1 MAARSCDLR
10 AARDLRLLAL
20 LLAVAALAALIVFG
34 AEQFGS
40 TRIQAMDEAVLRRLR
55 SADDPA
61 VPIGPPWL
69 LGAAREVTALGS
81 STVLLLVIWSVA
93 GYLWLERRY
102 GLLVLVLVSTYGG
115 MALSTGLKEW
125 FGRPRPSVVPH
136 LVAVGSPSFPSG
148 HSLVSA
154 VVYLTLGALLARAA
168 ADRLTRMYFVALA
181 AALTGLIGVSRVYV
195 GVHYPTD
202 VLGGWI
208 FGLVWALLCG
218 SVARQLQ
225 RRRVIRSEDDEGAS
239 RVRRKRSAERSP

>member
-1 MAARSCDLR
+1 MAAHPSDPH
-10 AARDLRLLAL
+10 AARDLRLLAV
-20 LLAVAALAALIVFG
+20 LLAAAALAALIVVG
-34 AEQFGS
+34 AEQVGF
-40 TRIQAMDEAVLRRLR
+40 TRVQVMDEAVLRRLR
-55 SADDPA
+55 TADDPA

-102 GLLVLVLVSTYGG
+102 GLLVLVLVSTHGG
-115 MALSTGLKEW
+115 MALSTALKEW

-136 LVAVGSPSFPSG
+136 LVAVSSPSFPSG

-154 VVYLTLGALLARAA
+154 VVYLTLGALVARAA
-168 ADRLTRMYFVALA
+168 TDRPTRMYLVALA
-181 AALTGLIGVSRVYV
+181 AVLTGLIGVSRVYV

-208 FGLVWALLCG
+208 FGLAWALLCG
-218 SVARQLQ
+218 SVARELQ
-225 RRRVIRSEDDEGAS
+225 RRRVIRSETDAGDR
-239 RVRRKRSAERSP
+239 RVRPKESAERSP